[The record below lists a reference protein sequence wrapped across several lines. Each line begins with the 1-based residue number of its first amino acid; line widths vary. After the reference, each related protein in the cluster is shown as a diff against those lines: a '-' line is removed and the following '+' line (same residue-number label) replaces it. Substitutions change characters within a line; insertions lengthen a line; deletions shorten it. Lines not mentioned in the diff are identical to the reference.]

1 MSTLPSLPSL
11 RERHRAGVRTWVLFG
26 DPVRSACCWL
36 ALALVGS
43 VFLFDAP
50 RYTLLGTYT
59 DHMRHTYA
67 AWSFLHL
74 GFDVFTRPMGT
85 WDVAAVA
92 PFVTWPTLP
101 HMYPFGS
108 LLLFLPAALLVNLAV
123 LAPATVYALLVAAF
137 TGAGALATALLYRT
151 LPYPP
156 GLAALATALAAMPYL
171 FWGLNG
177 FFDTVAVAIALVGV
191 AAYRRADARPA
202 LFALVGALSM
212 HYRLWYLGPLALAA
226 AYRYW
231 RERGVDGGFV
241 AAGLLGGLSLA
252 SFALTLPAAAR
263 LSETD
268 MFTENPVALTTGVT
282 PETWVALAGA
292 AALLGVLYTRER
304 DPVALAALTLAVA
317 SVFALSQW
325 VAWYPILLTPALAL
339 ADRRASQVAL
349 VVGFLQ
355 VSVSLGNPPNWF
367 AFAEAFLRA
376 TVGWG

>member
-1 MSTLPSLPSL
+1 MSTTLLP
-11 RERHRAGVRTWVLFG
+11 ERHRAGLRTWVLFG
-26 DPVRSACCWL
+26 DPTRSALCWL

-50 RYTLLGTYT
+50 RYTLLSTYT

-74 GFDVFTRPMGT
+74 GFGVYTQPMGT
-85 WDVAAVA
+85 WDVAAVE

-108 LLLFLPAALLVNLAV
+108 LLLFLPAALLVNLSV
-123 LAPATVYALLVAAF
+123 LAPATTYALLVAAF
-137 TGAGALATALLYRT
+137 TGAGTLAMALLYRT

-156 GLAALATALAAMPYL
+156 GLAALVTALAAMPYL

-177 FFDTVAVAIALVGV
+177 FFDTVAVALALVGV
-191 AAYRRADARPA
+191 AAHRREGERVS
-202 LFALVGALSM
+202 LFALIGALSL
-212 HYRLWYLGPLALAA
+212 HFRLWYLGPLALATA
-226 AYRYW
+226 WRYW
-231 RERGVDGGFV
+231 RERGVDAAFV
-241 AAGLLGGLSLA
+241 GALALGGLSLA
-252 SFALTLPAAAR
+252 SFALTLPAAGR
-263 LSETD
+263 LGETE
-268 MFTENPVALTTGVT
+268 MFTENPVALTTGAGIT
-282 PETWVALAGA
+282 PETGVALAGA
-292 AALLGVLYTRER
+292 AVLLGVLYTRER

-349 VVGFLQ
+349 VVAFLQ

-367 AFAEAFLRA
+367 AFAEAVLRA